1 MISRKK
7 RIFDVFLFFNE
18 LDLLELRF
26 KTLYPIV
33 DYFIVT
39 ELFETF
45 SGTPKK
51 LFFKK
56 NKKRFEEFSKK
67 IIYNPVSTK
76 QLENLKNKE
85 WEKYISDFNISLAH
99 KHRGDQ
105 QKISNLH

>member
-39 ELFETF
+39 ELCETF
-45 SGTPKK
+45 SGKPKNFFLIKTKKGLKNSPKK
-51 LFFKK
+51 
-56 NKKRFEEFSKK
+56 
-67 IIYNPVSTK
+67 
-76 QLENLKNKE
+76 
-85 WEKYISDFNISLAH
+85 
-99 KHRGDQ
+99 
-105 QKISNLH
+105 

>member
-39 ELFETF
+39 ELSETF
-45 SGTPKK
+45 SGKPK
-51 LFFKK
+51 
-56 NKKRFEEFSKK
+56 
-67 IIYNPVSTK
+67 
-76 QLENLKNKE
+76 
-85 WEKYISDFNISLAH
+85 
-99 KHRGDQ
+99 
-105 QKISNLH
+105 